1 MKNNDKNI
9 VGDKD
14 TKKAKEIVRK
24 TLITIDE
31 DKRYERDRLYVR
43 MAVNAI

>member
-14 TKKAKEIVRK
+14 TKKAKKIVRK
-24 TLITIDE
+24 TLITINE
-31 DKRYERDRLYVR
+31 DKRYERDILHVR
-43 MAVNAI
+43 MAINAI